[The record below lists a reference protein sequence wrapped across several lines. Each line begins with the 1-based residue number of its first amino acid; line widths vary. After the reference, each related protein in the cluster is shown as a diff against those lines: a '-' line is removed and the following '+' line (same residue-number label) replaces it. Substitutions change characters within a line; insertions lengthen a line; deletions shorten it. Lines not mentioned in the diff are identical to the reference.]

1 MINIKNLKEKRLLV
15 SRKMIVDTVEPTNE
29 NILSVWGKMCY
40 SDKDL
45 IDAELIEWI
54 RKCVTSNGIKS
65 CNKLL

>member
-1 MINIKNLKEKRLLV
+1 
-15 SRKMIVDTVEPTNE
+15 MIVDKVEPTNE